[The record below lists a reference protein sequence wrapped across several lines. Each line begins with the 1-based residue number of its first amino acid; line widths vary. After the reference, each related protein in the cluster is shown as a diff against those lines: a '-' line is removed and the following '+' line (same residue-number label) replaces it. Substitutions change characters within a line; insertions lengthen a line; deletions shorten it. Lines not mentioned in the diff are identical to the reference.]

1 MAFKM
6 KNPSMAK
13 MAKQAGSG
21 SPMQFDVKDMLNKAK
36 SKVKKAARKAE
47 LFFDQTYY
55 SNLHKAEN
63 AHRYPYAKIN
73 QPKFKEEKE
82 ELLLKEKGPQ
92 TLYRTPK
99 ATKPKVNESKKS
111 NSRQKLARKVTS
123 SRKLARKITK

>member
-21 SPMQFDVKDMLNKAK
+21 SPMQFDVKDMLKKAK

-55 SNLHKAEN
+55 SNLHKAKN
-63 AHRYPYAKIN
+63 DHLSMFKDDKIN
-73 QPKFKEEKE
+73 QPRFKEEKAE
-82 ELLLKEKGPQ
+82 ILAKNSPPQ
-92 TLYRTPK
+92 TLYRVPK
-99 ATKPKVNESKKS
+99 ATKPKANSSK
-111 NSRQKLARKVTS
+111 S
-123 SRKLARKITK
+123 SSGKKQAVKIRYKTKKY